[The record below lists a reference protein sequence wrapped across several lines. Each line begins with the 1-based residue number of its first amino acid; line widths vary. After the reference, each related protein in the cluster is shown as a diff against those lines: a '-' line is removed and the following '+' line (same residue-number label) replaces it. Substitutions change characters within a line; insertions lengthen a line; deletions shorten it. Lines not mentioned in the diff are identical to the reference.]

1 MNDGRIEGIKIMSLR
16 FVSPQALFSL
26 VSALF
31 CSAVLIN
38 VATSAVPFA

>member
-1 MNDGRIEGIKIMSLR
+1 MSTR
-16 FVSPQALFSL
+16 LFSGQAVFSF
-26 VSALF
+26 VSALL

>member
-1 MNDGRIEGIKIMSLR
+1 MTTR
-16 FVSPQALFSL
+16 FLSGQAVFSF
-26 VSALF
+26 VAALF